1 MKRIAIA
8 AMLAAAGAAQAE
20 DSASL
25 NLRAQYEAREA
36 AAGNPYGIRDW
47 SRVVR
52 SMDLRWQ
59 WDAPFATAVR
69 GVVTARGASDDKR
82 RLRVNELSLERAV
95 GPGFVT
101 AGKKVMSWDVGYA
114 FRPLD
119 VVQQEDRRALY
130 TPVLDGVPMLAWES
144 FDADSAA
151 TVVLSNP
158 GHGRAGQ
165 PRDDGS
171 VAARYYRHRGTRDEY
186 AVLRVSRRNGVE
198 GGVSFSDVRSDALE
212 LHGSVL
218 FQQRHDKWDGARWR
232 PHGGGGKALAGMTW
246 TTEGKFM
253 LVAEAWLDRTA
264 AAGQQRN
271 LMLRGSQN
279 EGDLDLSADV
289 LWQPQ
294 GGSKI
299 GTVSLSWTP
308 APWALTL
315 SLRHFGGPAGKVVR
329 RAAVATLQ
337 RAF

>member
-1 MKRIAIA
+1 MKKLVIA
-8 AMLAAAGAAQAE
+8 AALAAAGVAHAE

-25 NLRAQYEAREA
+25 NLRAQYERRA
-36 AAGNPYGIRDW
+36 ANPANPYGVRDW
-47 SRVVR
+47 SHVVR
-52 SMDLRWQ
+52 SLDARWQ
-59 WDAPFATAVR
+59 WDAPLATAVR
-69 GVVTARGASDDKR
+69 GVLTARGASDEDS
-82 RLRVNELSLERAV
+82 RVRVAELSLERAL
-95 GPGFVT
+95 GAGFAT

-130 TPVLDGVPMLAWES
+130 TPVLEGVPLLAWET
-144 FDADSAA
+144 FDADSAL

-158 GHGRAGQ
+158 GHGKAAQ
-165 PRDDGS
+165 PRGDGS
-171 VAARYYRHRGTRDEY
+171 AAARYYRHRGTRDDY
-186 AVLRVSRRNGVE
+186 AVLRVSQRNGVE

-218 FQQRHDKWDGARWR
+218 FQQRHDTWTGARWQ

-264 AAGQQRN
+264 LPGQQRN
-271 LMLRGSQN
+271 LMLRGAQN

-294 GGSKI
+294 SGSKI
-299 GTVSLSWTP
+299 TTVSLSWTP

-315 SLRHFGGPAGKVVR
+315 SLRHFGGVAGTVVR
-329 RAAVATLQ
+329 SAAIATVQ